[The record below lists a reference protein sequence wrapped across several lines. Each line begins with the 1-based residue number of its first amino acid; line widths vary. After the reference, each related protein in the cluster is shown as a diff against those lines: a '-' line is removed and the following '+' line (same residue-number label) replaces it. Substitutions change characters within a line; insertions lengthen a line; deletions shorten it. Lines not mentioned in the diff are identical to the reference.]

1 MPWRL
6 PDNKTTVFTTDEPMM
21 LTFDV
26 DTLSTMGGLI
36 HTFKDDMVDPTIGAT
51 HMVKDVNSDDT
62 IGLLTEMPVGITGI
76 SYIATFYR
84 IQAADV
90 HKRVRIGSIKTE
102 KMSYYHTFGHTDK
115 YLLFPDFPVNFN
127 LSRMVAGD
135 PMESNFINDTK
146 GKIKFHVMT
155 IADGTTKTFEA
166 DHYGFI
172 MHTGNTY
179 MDGDNMV
186 VDFEMYVEAPVQPFS
201 SLDFDYINN
210 PNRSGLEMGSRYRR
224 YTINIV
230 TGAISF
236 VDTLSYKEDNAGF
249 PIINPNW

>member
-1 MPWRL
+1 
-6 PDNKTTVFTTDEPMM
+6 
-21 LTFDV
+21 
-26 DTLSTMGGLI
+26 
-36 HTFKDDMVDPTIGAT
+36 
-51 HMVKDVNSDDT
+51 
-62 IGLLTEMPVGITGI
+62 
-76 SYIATFYR
+76 
-84 IQAADV
+84 
-90 HKRVRIGSIKTE
+90 
-102 KMSYYHTFGHTDK
+102 MSYYHTFGHTDK